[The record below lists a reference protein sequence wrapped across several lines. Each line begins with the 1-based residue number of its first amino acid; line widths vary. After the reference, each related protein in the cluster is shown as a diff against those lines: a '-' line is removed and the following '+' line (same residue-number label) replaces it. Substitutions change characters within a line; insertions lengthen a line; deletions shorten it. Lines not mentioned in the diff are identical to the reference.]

1 MTLHHSIK
9 SQIIS
14 VLSFDS
20 TRFTAL
26 QYYGRFFLVSSYCF
40 VRKIKEQREY
50 MSGKQLEDLIGKL
63 RVLKIEEAS
72 VLAQIKE
79 LNRTRVVVELQPQ

>member
-1 MTLHHSIK
+1 M
-9 SQIIS
+9 
-14 VLSFDS
+14 
-20 TRFTAL
+20 
-26 QYYGRFFLVSSYCF
+26 
-40 VRKIKEQREY
+40 RKIKEQREY